1 MESVQHRNPTLILDA
16 EVMEAYLATV
26 IGAAGERNFEMQ
38 VVGKH
43 CLFNPLGGSGGII
56 AGIGADPVPSF
67 KLSKETAPGGYQHYF
82 QGATLQRPDH
92 CHRCRQENLHRHS
105 TGDAG

>member
-1 MESVQHRNPTLILDA
+1 MASVQHRNPTLIPDA

-38 VVGKH
+38 VIGKH
-43 CLFNPLGGSGGII
+43 CLFNPLGESGGII

-82 QGATLQRPDH
+82 QGAALQ
-92 CHRCRQENLHRHS
+92 
-105 TGDAG
+105 